1 MKRCIDDVC
10 MQELEEP
17 GQDTSRYD
25 LLSPTV
31 VKPKLQV
38 CNVSECKKARVCNC
52 FGEHITLNNSKII
65 SGQFEILVPGDVIYN
80 FAVLCVTMYRGADK
94 FLT

>member
-1 MKRCIDDVC
+1 

-25 LLSPTV
+25 MLSPTV

-38 CNVSECKKARVCNC
+38 YNVSETRVCNH

-65 SGQFEILVPGDVIYN
+65 SGQFE
-80 FAVLCVTMYRGADK
+80 VLLCFV
-94 FLT
+94 